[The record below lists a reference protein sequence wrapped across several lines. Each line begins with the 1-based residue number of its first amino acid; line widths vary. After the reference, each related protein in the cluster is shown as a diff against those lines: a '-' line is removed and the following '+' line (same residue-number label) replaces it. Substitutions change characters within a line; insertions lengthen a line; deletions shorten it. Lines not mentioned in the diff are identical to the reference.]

1 MYDDEVGAHVRVNK
15 NYVEMLSKQKAIFL
29 HEAKWILRLMP
40 QNDKCDE
47 KNLTLTLSHWE
58 REHEMFQNDKR

>member
-1 MYDDEVGAHVRVNK
+1 MDAHVRVKQNC
-15 NYVEMLSKQKAIFL
+15 VEMLSKQKEIFL
-29 HEAKWILRLMP
+29 HEAKWILRQKP

-58 REHEMFQNDKR
+58 REHEMFQNDKQ